1 MVQPKPHLFEI
12 RRTPQG
18 TPPKMKEENENM
30 GDKKSKS
37 KDKSLD
43 KLVSETIDSLS
54 KMGEGIKE
62 SIDPEELK
70 SQIKKWMKKH

>member
-1 MVQPKPHLFEI
+1 
-12 RRTPQG
+12 
-18 TPPKMKEENENM
+18 MKEENENM